1 MAMLRWFGRRSRIDR
16 MRLSLDPAAAAPRS
30 ATLTEAV
37 DRLEWALQR
46 HLEQERAVRATE
58 DRLIRALD
66 VIPQGVVLADR
77 DGKVVFHNEPASDF
91 FAARH
96 AEALVEAAIS
106 ELIADAV
113 DGASATRTLDLYGP
127 PRRVLFLRAVPLYAP
142 AHDGATGEDIEGA
155 FLVVE
160 DISERHRLDAVR
172 RDFVANI
179 SHELKTPV
187 GALGLLAETLTI
199 EDDPDVVSRLAQRMQ
214 DEAFRVARTIDDL
227 LELSR
232 IEAAQPSIHETV
244 PVMAVLAE
252 AADRMRPAAE
262 LSGVPI
268 EVEETSSQVT
278 VVGDRRQ
285 LVSAV
290 VNLLDNAVKFSDTG
304 EPVEVRAHTDGSSV
318 EIEVADHGIGIPASD
333 VDRVFERFYRVDR
346 ARSRDTGGTGLGL
359 AIVRHVMQNHDG
371 EAEVQT
377 TEGDGSTFV
386 LRLPAGPGTVATDRS
401 PTDLSPAEERAG

>member
-1 MAMLRWFGRRSRIDR
+1 MALLRWFGRRSRVDR
-16 MRLSLDPAAAAPRS
+16 MRLSLDASAEPPRS
-30 ATLTEAV
+30 GTLTEAV
-37 DRLEWALQR
+37 DRLEWALLR
-46 HLEQERAVRATE
+46 HLEEERAVRATE

-77 DGKVVFHNEPASDF
+77 DGNVVFRNEPASDF

-96 AEALVEAAIS
+96 SEALVEAAIN
-106 ELIADAV
+106 ELLVEAV
-113 DGASATRTLDLYGP
+113 QGAAVTRTLDLYGP

-142 AHDGATGEDIEGA
+142 AAGGATGEDNEGA

-187 GALGLLAETLTI
+187 GALGLLAETLAVE
-199 EDDPDVVSRLAQRMQ
+199 EDPAVVRRLAQRMQ
-214 DEAFRVARTIDDL
+214 DEAFRVAHTIDDL

-232 IEAAQPSIHETV
+232 IEAAEPPSHEPV
-244 PVMAVLAE
+244 PVMVVLAE
-252 AADRMRPAAE
+252 ATDRMRPAAE
-262 LSGVPI
+262 VRDIPI
-268 EVEETSSQVT
+268 EVEEPSSRVT

-290 VNLLDNAVKFSDTG
+290 VNLLDNAVKFSDAG
-304 EPVEVRAHTDGSSV
+304 EPIEVRARTDGTAV
-318 EIEVADHGIGIPASD
+318 AIEVADHGIGIPASD
-333 VDRVFERFYRVDR
+333 VGRVFERFYRVDR

-371 EAEVQT
+371 EVEVHT
-377 TEGDGSTFV
+377 NEGEGSTFV
-386 LRLPAGPGTVATDRS
+386 LRLPAGPSRLA
-401 PTDLSPAEERAG
+401 TDLSPAEERAG